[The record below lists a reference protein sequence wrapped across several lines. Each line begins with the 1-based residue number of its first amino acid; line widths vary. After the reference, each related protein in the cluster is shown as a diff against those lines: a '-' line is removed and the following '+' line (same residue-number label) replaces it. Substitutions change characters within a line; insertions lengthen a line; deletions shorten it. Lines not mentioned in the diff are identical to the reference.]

1 MKIQRFN
8 VVELKDKNRATIL
21 EIKGKKYL
29 AEIVNPYGITLGIK
43 TVTKDEI
50 QKVIYYKDKIRKQL
64 R

>member
-21 EIKGKKYL
+21 EIKNKKYL

-43 TVTKDEI
+43 TIIKDDIEKI
-50 QKVIYYKDKIRKQL
+50 IYYKDKAR
-64 R
+64 

>member
-29 AEIVNPYGITLGIK
+29 AEIVNTYGITLGIQ
-43 TVTKDEI
+43 TITKDDI
-50 QKVIYYKDKIRKQL
+50 DKVIY
-64 R
+64 

>member
-43 TVTKDEI
+43 TIIKDDI
-50 QKVIYYKDKIRKQL
+50 QKVIYYKDKTRL
-64 R
+64 S